1 MPADAPHSRPK
12 LDAYRSN
19 SADHSQRP
27 SSHQETSSDSP
38 SNTPP
43 STSHKVKGV
52 KPHVVGARL
61 HTRVPSH
68 GKALH
73 KLTKAHLAE
82 SHATTKAQ
90 RRPISPATSP
100 DHLLMRRSGSEPK
113 LSRNGSSTSLKKN
126 SSQVSLTHKRNRSH
140 VEVKRPK
147 SAGALKRSSSQP
159 GVNNNK
165 GLNKT
170 TVHFDLGN
178 DGQDDGWTEAS
189 GSASP
194 ELSRAGSLGG
204 HSSGRSS
211 ANKPASANN
220 SQPHS
225 PTIPKTREWT
235 PDRPNDSHPI
245 LDAHQI
251 TSRLLQRTPS
261 LNAPPKMSSISVTA
275 MVRTQSPEPFGRSS
289 STTLNG
295 TPRNTHKDEMSSRF
309 VNANSASGTSGSGSP
324 FLSQTSSNPKP
335 DPADLDSARRAK
347 SMGNLSSRQTSD
359 ESDERPLAPRS
370 RKSSK
375 GTHTY
380 IPPQQSRT
388 QQKLWLQRASSN
400 IEPQQMAPGA
410 AINGLGLGIGMPGIR
425 PGAPLVG
432 AGDDGRDPRI
442 RLQLER
448 TGLEYLVVRR
458 YQDPVGRA
466 LKRLDKLP
474 GANKH
479 RRIPNQRH
487 SERNGA
493 TADSTSQRSL
503 GLSQSLRETRRG
515 NRDGTREIGAVSASG
530 ARSSYEPVV
539 AHGSV
544 ESERSAETEDGV
556 SAILRS
562 MWQKNLD
569 LSASE
574 E

>member
-1 MPADAPHSRPK
+1 MPTDVPQSRSK
-12 LDAYRSN
+12 FEAYRSN
-19 SADHSQRP
+19 NSEQSHRR
-27 SSHQETSSDSP
+27 SSNQETSSDSP

-61 HTRVPSH
+61 HARVPSH
-68 GKALH
+68 GKALY
-73 KLTKAHLAE
+73 KLPKAHLAE
-82 SHATTKAQ
+82 NHATAKAQ
-90 RRPISPATSP
+90 RRPISPAISP
-100 DHLLMRRSGSEPK
+100 DNLLMRRTGSEPK
-113 LSRNGSSTSLKKN
+113 LSRNGSTTSLKKN

-194 ELSRAGSLGG
+194 ELSRGGSVGG

-211 ANKPASANN
+211 GNKPASANN

-225 PTIPKTREWT
+225 PTASKTREWT
-235 PDRPNDSHPI
+235 PNRQNDSQST

-275 MVRTQSPEPFGRSS
+275 TARAESPEPFGRSS
-289 STTLNG
+289 STLNG
-295 TPRNTHKDEMSSRF
+295 TPRNARKDELSSRF
-309 VNANSASGTSGSGSP
+309 VNASGTPGSTSP
-324 FLSQTSSNPKP
+324 FLPQTSSDPKP
-335 DPADLDSARRAK
+335 DPADLDPTRRAK
-347 SMGNLSSRQTSD
+347 SMGNLNSRTTSD
-359 ESDERPLAPRS
+359 DSDERPLAPRS
-370 RKSSK
+370 RKSSS
-375 GTHTY
+375 GTHAY

-479 RRIPNQRH
+479 RRIPSQRH
-487 SERNGA
+487 LDRSGA
-493 TADSTSQRSL
+493 AAESTSQRSL

-515 NRDGTREIGAVSASG
+515 NRDGARENGAVSASG

-562 MWQKNLD
+562 MWQKSLD
-569 LSASE
+569 LSAGE

>member
-1 MPADAPHSRPK
+1 MPADAPLSRTK

-19 SADHSQRP
+19 GSERSQRNN
-27 SSHQETSSDSP
+27 QETSSDSP

-52 KPHVVGARL
+52 KPHIVGTRL

-68 GKALH
+68 GKAAFL
-73 KLTKAHLAE
+73 KLTKAHIAE
-82 SHATTKAQ
+82 NHDNTKAQ
-90 RRPISPATSP
+90 RRSISPATSP
-100 DHLLMRRSGSEPK
+100 ENLLMKRSGSEPK
-113 LSRNGSSTSLKKN
+113 LSRNGSTTSLKKN
-126 SSQVSLTHKRNRSH
+126 SSHVSLKRNKSH
-140 VEVKRPK
+140 AEVKRPR

-159 GVNNNK
+159 GVSNNK

-194 ELSRAGSLGG
+194 ELSRSGSAGG
-204 HSSGRSS
+204 SGRSS
-211 ANKPASANN
+211 AKPGASNDN
-220 SQPHS
+220 SQLHS
-225 PTIPKTREWT
+225 PTQTKQWSNN
-235 PDRPNDSHPI
+235 RPPETHPT

-275 MVRTQSPEPFGRSS
+275 TARTQSPEPFGRSS
-289 STTLNG
+289 STLNG
-295 TPRNTHKDEMSSRF
+295 TPRNTHNDELSSRF
-309 VNANSASGTSGSGSP
+309 VNTRGSSGTPGSTSP
-324 FLSQTSSNPKP
+324 LLTQTSSNPKP
-335 DPADLDSARRAK
+335 DPADLDPAHRAK
-347 SMGNLSSRQTSD
+347 SMGDLGSRPTSG
-359 ESDERPLAPRS
+359 SDSEERPLAPRS

-380 IPPQQSRT
+380 VPPQQSRT

-400 IEPQQMAPGA
+400 IEPTQMAPGA

-466 LKRLDKLP
+466 LKRQNKLP

-479 RRIPNQRH
+479 RRIPHQ
-487 SERNGA
+487 RNGG
-493 TADSTSQRSL
+493 TGDGMSRGRSY
-503 GLSQSLRETRRG
+503 GLSQSLSESRRR
-515 NRDGTREIGAVSASG
+515 NRDAVARENGAVSASG
-530 ARSSYEPVV
+530 ARSSYEPVT
-539 AHGSV
+539 HGSL
-544 ESERSAETEDGV
+544 ESERSAEDDDGV
-556 SAILRS
+556 SAILRT
-562 MWQKNLD
+562 MWEKNLD
-569 LSASE
+569 LNISE

>member
-1 MPADAPHSRPK
+1 MPTDTPQSRPK
-12 LDAYRSN
+12 FEGYLSN
-19 SADHSQRP
+19 SSERCQRR
-27 SSHQETSSDSP
+27 SSNQETSSDSP

-82 SHATTKAQ
+82 NHVTTKAQ

-100 DHLLMRRSGSEPK
+100 DNLLMKRSGSEPK
-113 LSRNGSSTSLKKN
+113 LSRNGSTTSLKKN

-147 SAGALKRSSSQP
+147 SAGALKRSASQP

-194 ELSRAGSLGG
+194 ELSRAGSVGG

-211 ANKPASANN
+211 GNKPASANN

-225 PTIPKTREWT
+225 PTTLKTREWT
-235 PDRPNDSHPI
+235 PNRQNDNHPT

-275 MVRTQSPEPFGRSS
+275 TARNQSPEPFGRSS
-289 STTLNG
+289 STLNG
-295 TPRNTHKDEMSSRF
+295 TPRNTHEDELSSRF
-309 VNANSASGTSGSGSP
+309 VNANSASGTPGSTSP
-324 FLSQTSSNPKP
+324 FLSQTSSDPKP
-335 DPADLDSARRAK
+335 DPADLDSTHRAK
-347 SMGNLSSRQTSD
+347 SMGNLNSRTTSD
-359 ESDERPLAPRS
+359 DSDERPLAPRS

-479 RRIPNQRH
+479 RRIPSQRH
-487 SERNGA
+487 LDRNGA

-503 GLSQSLRETRRG
+503 GLSQSLRETRRV
-515 NRDGTREIGAVSASG
+515 NRDGARENGAVSASG

-539 AHGSV
+539 VHGSV

>member
-1 MPADAPHSRPK
+1 MPTDAHQSRPK
-12 LDAYRSN
+12 FEVDRLN
-19 SADHSQRP
+19 SSERSQRR
-27 SSHQETSSDSP
+27 SSNQETSSDST

-43 STSHKVKGV
+43 STLHKVKGV
-52 KPHVVGARL
+52 KPHIVGARL

-73 KLTKAHLAE
+73 KLTKAHPAE
-82 SHATTKAQ
+82 NHATTKAQ
-90 RRPISPATSP
+90 HRPISPATSP
-100 DHLLMRRSGSEPK
+100 DNLLMKRSGSEPK
-113 LSRNGSSTSLKKN
+113 LSRNGSTTSLKKN
-126 SSQVSLTHKRNRSH
+126 SSQVSFTHKRNRSH

-159 GVNNNK
+159 GINNNK

-178 DGQDDGWTEAS
+178 DTQDDGWTEAS

-194 ELSRAGSLGG
+194 ELSRAGSVGG

-225 PTIPKTREWT
+225 PTTPKTKEWT
-235 PDRPNDSHPI
+235 PNHQNDSHTI

-275 MVRTQSPEPFGRSS
+275 MACTQSPEPFGRSS
-289 STTLNG
+289 STLNG
-295 TPRNTHKDEMSSRF
+295 TPRNTHKEEVSSRF
-309 VNANSASGTSGSGSP
+309 VNANSASGTPGSGSP
-324 FLSQTSSNPKP
+324 FLSRTSSDPKP

-347 SMGNLSSRQTSD
+347 SMGNLNSRQTSD
-359 ESDERPLAPRS
+359 DSDERPLAPRS
-370 RKSSK
+370 RKSPK
-375 GTHTY
+375 GTHAY

-458 YQDPVGRA
+458 YQDPIGRA

-474 GANKH
+474 GASKH
-479 RRIPNQRH
+479 RRIPSQRH
-487 SERNGA
+487 SDRNGA
-493 TADSTSQRSL
+493 AADGTSQRSL
-503 GLSQSLRETRRG
+503 GLSQSLRETRRA
-515 NRDGTREIGAVSASG
+515 NRDGARENGAISASG

-544 ESERSAETEDGV
+544 ESEGSAETEDGV

>member
-1 MPADAPHSRPK
+1 MPTDAPRSRPK
-12 LDAYRSN
+12 FEAYRSN
-19 SADHSQRP
+19 SSERSHRR
-27 SSHQETSSDSP
+27 SSNQETSSDSP

-61 HTRVPSH
+61 HARVPSH

-73 KLTKAHLAE
+73 KPTKAHLAE
-82 SHATTKAQ
+82 NHATTKAQ
-90 RRPISPATSP
+90 HRPISPATSP
-100 DHLLMRRSGSEPK
+100 DNLLMRRSGSEPK
-113 LSRNGSSTSLKKN
+113 LSRNGSTTSLKN

-194 ELSRAGSLGG
+194 ELSRAGSVGG

-211 ANKPASANN
+211 GNKPASASN

-225 PTIPKTREWT
+225 PTALKTREWI
-235 PDRPNDSHPI
+235 PNRQSDSHPT

-275 MVRTQSPEPFGRSS
+275 TARTESPEPFGRSS
-289 STTLNG
+289 STLNG
-295 TPRNTHKDEMSSRF
+295 TPQNTRKDKLSSRF
-309 VNANSASGTSGSGSP
+309 VNASGSP
-324 FLSQTSSNPKP
+324 RSTSPFLPQTSSDPKP
-335 DPADLDSARRAK
+335 DPADLDPARRAK
-347 SMGNLSSRQTSD
+347 SMGNLNSRTTSD
-359 ESDERPLAPRS
+359 DSDERPLAPRS
-370 RKSSK
+370 RKSSG
-375 GTHTY
+375 GTHAY

-479 RRIPNQRH
+479 RRIPSQRH
-487 SERNGA
+487 LDRNGA

-515 NRDGTREIGAVSASG
+515 NRDGARENGAVSASG

-562 MWQKNLD
+562 MWQKSLD